1 MDRLF
6 LLIAGV
12 VALGHYFM
20 IVPVLVSTYRGYRNC
35 KTIICPES
43 HQIAELEL
51 KALHASLLSALG
63 KHWVRVKWC
72 SLWPGKKG
80 CAEECVKENWPS
92 PTEEHGSPQR
102 KQAKLN

>member
-6 LLIAGV
+6 LLIAAV
-12 VALGHYFM
+12 VALGLYFI
-20 IVPVLVSTYRGYRNC
+20 IVPVVVSAYRSYRSR

-43 HQIAELEL
+43 RQIAEVEL
-51 KALHASLLSALG
+51 KAVHASLMSALG

-102 KQAKLN
+102 DQAKLN